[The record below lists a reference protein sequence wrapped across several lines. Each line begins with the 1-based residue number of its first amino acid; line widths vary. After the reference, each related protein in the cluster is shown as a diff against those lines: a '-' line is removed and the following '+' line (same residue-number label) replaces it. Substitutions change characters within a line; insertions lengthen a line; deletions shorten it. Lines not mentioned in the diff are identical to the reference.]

1 MSLLLDA
8 LKKSEAQRRRG
19 KAAAVD
25 LTTTPPS
32 AGSARPRKRWPM
44 LLLPVVLLAAAGPWL
59 WPQLSSRLADG
70 RVIDGVGNRTPA
82 AHGEPK
88 ATTAMPATSPNATPR
103 RAAPSP
109 VAGAGRARKIET
121 DEADV
126 SETPAEASSE
136 APSMA
141 QQQDPTEPLQPAVP
155 ALDVASDS
163 KSVSAGA
170 PQSRSERQRP
180 SAAGSEAEPVA
191 NPEPNPEPNH
201 EPEPNPEP
209 RENFIRAWELP
220 QARRGE
226 FPDLKLTVHFYSEVP
241 RDRFVLVNGERYS
254 EGQQVEPGVKL
265 AEIRRRGA
273 VVEFADYRVLIE

>member
-19 KAAAVD
+19 KAPAVD

-32 AGSARPRKRWPM
+32 ARSASPRKRWPM

-59 WPQLSSRLADG
+59 WPELSSRLAGGRAVDG
-70 RVIDGVGNRTPA
+70 SGEQTPA
-82 AHGEPK
+82 ARGEPQG
-88 ATTAMPATSPNATPR
+88 TTATAPTSPDMTPR
-103 RAAPSP
+103 RAAPPP

-136 APSMA
+136 ALSMA
-141 QQQDPTEPLQPAVP
+141 QQEDAPEPLQPAAP
-155 ALDVASDS
+155 ALDLASDS
-163 KSVSAGA
+163 KSVSRGA
-170 PQSRSERQRP
+170 PQSRSDRQRP
-180 SAAGSEAEPVA
+180 SASETEAEPE
-191 NPEPNPEPNH
+191 PEPNPG
-201 EPEPNPEP
+201 PEP

-226 FPDLKLTVHFYSEVP
+226 FPDMKLTVHFYSEVP
-241 RDRFVLVNGERYS
+241 RDRFVLINGERYT

-273 VVEFADYRVLIE
+273 VVDFAGYRVLIE